1 VRDEKSVELAQ
12 PSEVPEICRSHADD
26 VERLRTKLGLERW
39 GVVAHS
45 AGTCLAIAY
54 AAQFADR
61 LAALLLITSPASYL
75 VDVAS
80 DASTLSAARMA
91 PAFAAAIIGQLL
103 GLHDLLGRSLGTTA
117 QFSPRSSGDSAS
129 VS

>member
-1 VRDEKSVELAQ
+1 
-12 PSEVPEICRSHADD
+12 
-26 VERLRTKLGLERW
+26 
-39 GVVAHS
+39 VVAHS
-45 AGTCLAIAY
+45 AGTRLAIAY

-91 PAFAAAIIGQLL
+91 EPAFAAAMSAFGAGPDTSSDETFQCLA
-103 GLHDLLGRSLGTTA
+103 GGDS
-117 QFSPRSSGDSAS
+117 SPRLRQME
-129 VS
+129 

>member
-91 PAFAAAIIGQLL
+91 EPAFAAAMSAFGAGPDTSSDETFQCLA
-103 GLHDLLGRSLGTTA
+103 GGDS
-117 QFSPRSSGDSAS
+117 SPRLRQME
-129 VS
+129 